1 MSACPLSLSL
11 SSSCVALCQSV
22 SVSRAVHTRITLA
35 SIQTP
40 SCTQMFQHYS
50 MKASYLF
57 TWNYLIVFNSQ
68 KLVKRRYQSV
78 RLIAAPPPL
87 PISLNIV
94 LSVNK
99 TCSFIKCLCYVRCWF
114 SKLFADH
121 GYVLL
126 TLHSAALP
134 YVFLL
139 FKHFMVVTVVFHGI
153 FAKCFVITL

>member
-1 MSACPLSLSL
+1 MSVL
-11 SSSCVALCQSV
+11 SSPLTLLVRCCLSCQSV
-22 SVSRAVHTRITLA
+22 SVSPAVHTRFTLA

-68 KLVKRRYQSV
+68 KLVKRRNQSP
-78 RLIAAPPPL
+78 RTIAAAVPPL

-99 TCSFIKCLCYVRCWF
+99 TSSFIKCLCYVRCWF
-114 SKLFADH
+114 SKLFANH

-126 TLHSAALP
+126 PLHSALLP
-134 YVFLL
+134 YVYLL
-139 FKHFMVVTVVFHGI
+139 FKHI
-153 FAKCFVITL
+153 WW